1 MIFFPYISNKPR
13 SQRESC
19 LFSTSG
25 GEETVQHFVIEC
37 GELREIWERYGVCG
51 AEALEEVLL
60 FGGRSG
66 EKVEQCK
73 KMLEEMWKLR
83 RRRIEPVQ

>member
-1 MIFFPYISNKPR
+1 MDCPL
-13 SQRESC
+13 C
-19 LFSTSG
+19 SG

-37 GELREIWERYGVCG
+37 GELREIRERYGVCG

-60 FGGRSG
+60 FGGNGG

>member
-1 MIFFPYISNKPR
+1 MEQKHCR
-13 SQRESC
+13 S
-19 LFSTSG
+19 
-25 GEETVQHFVIEC
+25 
-37 GELREIWERYGVCG
+37 
-51 AEALEEVLL
+51 EEVLL
-60 FGGRSG
+60 FGGRNV

>member
-1 MIFFPYISNKPR
+1 MDCPL
-13 SQRESC
+13 C
-19 LFSTSG
+19 GG
-25 GEETVQHFVIEC
+25 GEKTVQHFVIEC
-37 GELREIWERYGVCG
+37 GELREIRERHGVCG

-60 FGGRSG
+60 YGGRSG

-73 KMLEEMWKLR
+73 KKLVEMWKLR